1 MDKWDACK
9 VDFNESKLEGRLCYG
24 GLDLSSTSDLT
35 AFVLVFPPTADDDKY
50 YILPYFWLP
59 EEAVDL
65 RVKRDHVP
73 YDVWVRQGFFNVTS
87 GNVVDYGYIEQFIAD
102 LSTRYKIAEIA
113 FDRWNASYLIQRLE
127 GEYDFEM
134 VQFGQGFSSM
144 SAPTKELERLTL
156 EKKLAHNGHPV
167 LRWCFDNLVV
177 EQDAAGNIKPSKKKA
192 TEKIDGVVALVM
204 GLSRAIANSAQ
215 EESVYNDRG
224 LIFI

>member
-1 MDKWDACK
+1 M
-9 VDFNESKLEGRLCYG
+9 
-24 GLDLSSTSDLT
+24 SSTSDLT
-35 AFVLVFPPTADDDKY
+35 AFVLVFPPIDDDDRY

-59 EEAVDL
+59 EESIDL
-65 RVKRDHVP
+65 RVRRDHVP
-73 YDVWVRQGFFNVTS
+73 YDVWERQGFFNVTE
-87 GNVVDYGYIEQFIAD
+87 GNVVDYGYIEQFIAE
-102 LSTRYKIAEIA
+102 LSTWYHIVEIA

-127 GEYDFEM
+127 GEYDFQM

-156 EKKLAHNGHPV
+156 EGKLAHNGHPV

-177 EQDAAGNIKPSKKKA
+177 EQDPAGNIKPSKRKA

-204 GLSRAIANSAQ
+204 ALSRAIVNNDSA
-215 EESVYNDRG
+215 ESVYNERG